1 MAHPWPPGEALIAM
15 KPNYYEILG
24 VERSAS
30 ETQIRQR
37 FRELARKYHPDRYKS
52 NKAEAEKTF
61 QTLTEALNVLTNPA
75 KRRLHD
81 SEIPGGAGKSS
92 SDMTQISKAYLARG
106 VKAYNEAD
114 FASAREHFDMA
125 VKHDATDAKAFH
137 YLALASARNPATM
150 RQAVQA
156 IESAVQLEPYN
167 PLYLKSAGLL
177 CRRVGLSAKAE
188 RYLEQALQWDQENQE
203 IREALEGLRRA
214 RGEAKDG
221 GKGLLDSLFKKG

>member
-1 MAHPWPPGEALIAM
+1 M

-24 VERSAS
+24 VERSAT

-52 NKAEAEKTF
+52 RKEEAERTF

-75 KRRLHD
+75 RRRQHD
-81 SEIPGGAGKSS
+81 AETQNPSGKAGGELS
-92 SDMTQISKAYLARG
+92 QVSKAYMSRG
-106 VKAYNEAD
+106 VRAYND
-114 FASAREHFDMA
+114 GDYSGAREHFDMA
-125 VKHDATDAKAFH
+125 VKHDPSDAKGFY

-156 IESAVQLEPYN
+156 IESAVQLESYN
-167 PLYLKSAGLL
+167 PLYLKTAGLL
-177 CRRVGLSAKAE
+177 CKRVGLAAKAE
-188 RYLEQALQWDQENQE
+188 RFLEQALQWDQENQE
-203 IREALEGLRRA
+203 IREALEQLRRA
-214 RGEAKDG
+214 RGESKEG